1 MARLMASAPP
11 VPKWYRPINH
21 RTKKPV
27 YPVKP
32 KGWPEYVHR
41 CLAAMCV
48 EAFSSELDD
57 DEHTDRLLYHWQ
69 LDNTD
74 SIFLPP
80 SEDDRK
86 SMSIEINSYLAG
98 LTKYREYLAYYNDEQ
113 EAHRVYSWPSEYANN
128 VVSKY
133 HA

>member
-1 MARLMASAPP
+1 MTQDNMARLMASAPP

-21 RTKKPV
+21 RIKKPV
-27 YPVKP
+27 HPVKP
-32 KGWPEYVHR
+32 KGWPEYVR
-41 CLAAMCV
+41 RYLATNICV
-48 EAFSSELDD
+48 DG
-57 DEHTDRLLYHWQ
+57 DEHTDHLLYFWQ
-69 LDNTD
+69 LDNKD

-80 SEDDRK
+80 SLDELK
-86 SMSIEINSYLAG
+86 AWSIEINSYLAG

-113 EAHRVYSWPSEYANN
+113 EAHRVYRWPSEYANN